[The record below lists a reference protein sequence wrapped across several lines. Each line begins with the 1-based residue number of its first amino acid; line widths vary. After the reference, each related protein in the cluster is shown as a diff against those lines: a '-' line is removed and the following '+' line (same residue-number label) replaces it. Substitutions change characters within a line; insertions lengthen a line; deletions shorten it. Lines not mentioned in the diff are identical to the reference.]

1 MANIA
6 DFKSQMIGGGA
17 RPNQFR
23 VELSFPSFVTLGPV
37 AGQRAQFLCK
47 AAQLPASTLENISVL
62 FKGRPVNFAGERTF
76 QPWTVTI
83 YNDTTFG
90 IRNALEQWQSGIQNY
105 DTTLG
110 RTNPTDY
117 QVDMQVHQLDRSG
130 SIIKTYKFV
139 DAYPTN
145 ISAIGLDYEQQNAI
159 EQFDVEFQYNFFTS
173 ATGASGGF
181 GVNVSID
188 TPVGSM
194 QQRLAPAQASQQVPL
209 KRYLFF

>member
-6 DFKSQMIGGGA
+6 DFKTQMIGGGA

-23 VELSFPSFVTLGPV
+23 VELTFPSFVTLGAV

-47 AAQLPASTLENISVL
+47 AAQLPASTIETIPVL

-76 QPWTVTI
+76 APWTVSI

-110 RTNPTDY
+110 KVNPTEY
-117 QVDMQVHQLDRSG
+117 QVDLQVHQLDRSG
-130 SIIKTYKFV
+130 SIIKTYKFI
-139 DAYPTN
+139 DAFPTS

-159 EQFDVEFQYNFFTS
+159 EQFDVEFQHNYFTS
-173 ATGASGGF
+173 ATGASSGF
-181 GVNVSID
+181 GVNVSVD
-188 TPVGSM
+188 TPVGSI
-194 QQRLAPAQASQQVPL
+194 PL
-209 KRYLFF
+209 

>member
-23 VELSFPSFVTLGPV
+23 VELTFPSFVTLGAV

-47 AAQLPASTLENISVL
+47 AAQLPASTIETIPVL

-76 QPWTVTI
+76 APWTVSI

-110 RTNPTDY
+110 KVNPTEY
-117 QVDMQVHQLDRSG
+117 QVDLQVHQLDRSG
-130 SIIKTYKFV
+130 SIIKTYKFI
-139 DAYPTN
+139 DAFPTS

-159 EQFDVEFQYNFFTS
+159 EQFDVEFQYNYFTS
-173 ATGASGGF
+173 ATGASSGF
-181 GVNVSID
+181 GVNVSVD
-188 TPVGSM
+188 TPVGSI
-194 QQRLAPAQASQQVPL
+194 PL
-209 KRYLFF
+209 

>member
-6 DFKSQMIGGGA
+6 DFKAQMIGGGA

-23 VELSFPSFVTLGPV
+23 VELTFPSYVTLGVV

-47 AAQLPASTLENISVL
+47 AAQLPASTIEPLPVL
-62 FKGRPVNFAGERTF
+62 YRGRPVNFAGERTF
-76 QPWTVTI
+76 QPWVITV

-105 DTTLG
+105 DTTDG

-117 QVDMQVHQLDRSG
+117 QVDLTVHQLDRNG
-130 SIIKTYKFV
+130 AIIKSYKFV
-139 DAYPTN
+139 DAFPSD
-145 ISAIGLDYEQQNAI
+145 ISSIALDYEQQNAI
-159 EQFDVEFQYNFFTS
+159 ETFDVQFTYNYFTS
-173 ATGASGGF
+173 GTGASSGF

-188 TPVGSM
+188 TPVGSF
-194 QQRLAPAQASQQVPL
+194 PL
-209 KRYLFF
+209 

>member
-23 VELSFPSFVTLGPV
+23 AELTFPSFVTLGAV

-47 AAQLPASTLENISVL
+47 AAQLPASTIETIPVL

-105 DTTLG
+105 DTTNG
-110 RTNPTDY
+110 RVNPSDY
-117 QVDMQVHQLDRSG
+117 QVDLSIHQLDRNG
-130 SIIKTYKFV
+130 GIIKTYKFV
-139 DAYPTN
+139 DAFPTS
-145 ISAIGLDYEQQNAI
+145 IGAIGLDYEQQNAI
-159 EQFDVEFQYNFFTS
+159 EQFDVEFTYNFFTS
-173 ATGASGGF
+173 ATGASSGF
-181 GVNVSID
+181 GVNVSVD
-188 TPVGSM
+188 TPVGSI
-194 QQRLAPAQASQQVPL
+194 PL
-209 KRYLFF
+209 